1 MSHRQMTRLVREGDY
16 IAEVSVD
23 LIEAEGGWSPYLT
36 LDDAYRLDDI
46 RDALRR
52 GDMRTASRM
61 ARVYRLTPVESQL
74 DASWCEARDQRASMP
89 SRTSSARSAKARC
102 PVACRPGADRRPRF
116 SGKEPG
122 LFRVLRLSPSRIA
135 DRIWMN
141 KKYST
146 TAS

>member
-16 IAEVSVD
+16 VAEVSVD

-36 LDDAYRLDDI
+36 LDDAYRLDDV

-74 DASWCEARDQRASMP
+74 DAS
-89 SRTSSARSAKARC
+89 
-102 PVACRPGADRRPRF
+102 
-116 SGKEPG
+116 
-122 LFRVLRLSPSRIA
+122 
-135 DRIWMN
+135 
-141 KKYST
+141 
-146 TAS
+146 

>member
-1 MSHRQMTRLVREGDY
+1 MRHRRTTRLVREGDY

-52 GDMRTASRM
+52 GDVRTASRM

-74 DASWCEARDQRASMP
+74 DAS
-89 SRTSSARSAKARC
+89 
-102 PVACRPGADRRPRF
+102 
-116 SGKEPG
+116 
-122 LFRVLRLSPSRIA
+122 
-135 DRIWMN
+135 
-141 KKYST
+141 
-146 TAS
+146 

>member
-1 MSHRQMTRLVREGDY
+1 MSHRKMTRLVREGDY

-74 DASWCEARDQRASMP
+74 DAS
-89 SRTSSARSAKARC
+89 
-102 PVACRPGADRRPRF
+102 
-116 SGKEPG
+116 
-122 LFRVLRLSPSRIA
+122 
-135 DRIWMN
+135 
-141 KKYST
+141 
-146 TAS
+146 

>member
-36 LDDAYRLDDI
+36 LDNAYRLDDI

-74 DASWCEARDQRASMP
+74 DAS
-89 SRTSSARSAKARC
+89 
-102 PVACRPGADRRPRF
+102 
-116 SGKEPG
+116 
-122 LFRVLRLSPSRIA
+122 
-135 DRIWMN
+135 
-141 KKYST
+141 
-146 TAS
+146 

>member
-36 LDDAYRLDDI
+36 LDNAYRLDDI

-61 ARVYRLTPVESQL
+61 ARVYRLTPVEGQL
-74 DASWCEARDQRASMP
+74 DAS
-89 SRTSSARSAKARC
+89 
-102 PVACRPGADRRPRF
+102 
-116 SGKEPG
+116 
-122 LFRVLRLSPSRIA
+122 
-135 DRIWMN
+135 
-141 KKYST
+141 
-146 TAS
+146 

>member
-74 DASWCEARDQRASMP
+74 DAS
-89 SRTSSARSAKARC
+89 
-102 PVACRPGADRRPRF
+102 
-116 SGKEPG
+116 
-122 LFRVLRLSPSRIA
+122 
-135 DRIWMN
+135 
-141 KKYST
+141 
-146 TAS
+146 

>member
-36 LDDAYRLDDI
+36 LDNAYRLDDI
-46 RDALRR
+46 REALRR

-74 DASWCEARDQRASMP
+74 DAS
-89 SRTSSARSAKARC
+89 
-102 PVACRPGADRRPRF
+102 
-116 SGKEPG
+116 
-122 LFRVLRLSPSRIA
+122 
-135 DRIWMN
+135 
-141 KKYST
+141 
-146 TAS
+146 

>member
-36 LDDAYRLDDI
+36 LDNAYRLDDI
-46 RDALRR
+46 RDTLRR

-74 DASWCEARDQRASMP
+74 DAS
-89 SRTSSARSAKARC
+89 
-102 PVACRPGADRRPRF
+102 
-116 SGKEPG
+116 
-122 LFRVLRLSPSRIA
+122 
-135 DRIWMN
+135 
-141 KKYST
+141 
-146 TAS
+146 

>member
-52 GDMRTASRM
+52 GDMRIASRM

-74 DASWCEARDQRASMP
+74 DAS
-89 SRTSSARSAKARC
+89 
-102 PVACRPGADRRPRF
+102 
-116 SGKEPG
+116 
-122 LFRVLRLSPSRIA
+122 
-135 DRIWMN
+135 
-141 KKYST
+141 
-146 TAS
+146 